1 MAASARF
8 TDYTYFIARVVA
20 LALQGAR
27 RFRVES
33 GTCVGC
39 PSHPVNPDTG
49 DGHDDRRP
57 GRFYCPQRQ
66 GREATGPG
74 ENGRHIY

>member
-1 MAASARF
+1 MASSTRSNVAVLFLARA
-8 TDYTYFIARVVA
+8 IA

-27 RFRVES
+27 RCWVES
-33 GTCVGC
+33 GRCVGC
-39 PSHPVNPDTG
+39 PAHPVDPDTG